1 MLYVELVDRV
11 SSTLENSFGKADVDN
26 FIRQVERKI
35 YQLCDLPS
43 LNARETQS
51 LAAGTALVALDADT
65 INILGVSVAS
75 ATSRVSNLLQKD
87 ISFLMSAYPTTY
99 EGTPKFYARYDMGTI
114 RLAPIPDAEYSLA
127 IEYTKYPES
136 IVTAGSS
143 VLGEMFDNT
152 LFNGVVFEA
161 GRFIKAEEDIIN
173 LYDKMFTESLA
184 LLKATLES
192 KLRTDN
198 FRTVQQRT
206 I

>member
-1 MLYVELVDRV
+1 
-11 SSTLENSFGKADVDN
+11 
-26 FIRQVERKI
+26 
-35 YQLCDLPS
+35 
-43 LNARETQS
+43 
-51 LAAGTALVALDADT
+51 
-65 INILGVSVAS
+65 
-75 ATSRVSNLLQKD
+75 
-87 ISFLMSAYPTTY
+87 MSAYPTTY